1 MIDFTEE
8 QIQRYSRHILLQDV
22 GVEGQEKIM
31 NARVLVVGAGGLGA
45 PVSLYLA
52 AAGIGT
58 IGIVD
63 ADVVDLS
70 NLQRQVIHFTK
81 DVGVPKVKSAE
92 EKIKAINPDVKVE
105 TYYKFLD
112 SSNALDIIKEYDFIV
127 DGTDNFPVKF
137 LINDACVMAGKP
149 FSHGGI
155 LRFNGQTFTH
165 LPGTA
170 CYRCMFKEPPP
181 AGAVP
186 TCSQAGVLGAIAGM
200 LGTIQAAETLKYFT
214 GIGELLTNRLLTFDA
229 KTMQFRTVPVRQARI
244 PLSTISSTTN
254 WPPAT
259 SKTTD
264 KRKRSMFI
272 SNEIIDALIS
282 QAQQDAPNETCG
294 YLLGISGEEGDV
306 VTENYWM
313 ENIDHSPEH
322 FSFAPK
328 DQFAALKYARSKGLK
343 ILANWHSHPASP
355 SRPSQ
360 EDLRLANDPTIRY
373 AILSLHE
380 GVHLN
385 SFKILNGE
393 VVDKEVHL

>member
-1 MIDFTEE
+1 MIDFTEQ
-8 QIQRYSRHILLQDV
+8 QIQRYSRHILLKDV

-63 ADVVDLS
+63 ADEVDLS
-70 NLQRQVIHFTK
+70 NLQRQIIHFTK
-81 DVGVPKVKSAE
+81 DVGVAKVDSAK
-92 EKIKAINPDVKVE
+92 EKIQAINPDVKVDTFHE
-105 TYYKFLD
+105 FLD
-112 SSNALDIIKEYDFIV
+112 SSNALDIIREYDFVV

-181 AGAVP
+181 PGAVP

-214 GIGELLTNRLLTFDA
+214 GVGELLTNRLLTLDA
-229 KTMQFRTVPVRQARI
+229 KTMQFHNI
-244 PLSTISSTTN
+244 K
-254 WPPAT
+254 T
-259 SKTTD
+259 SK
-264 KRKRSMFI
+264 RASC
-272 SNEIIDALIS
+272 EL
-282 QAQQDAPNETCG
+282 CG
-294 YLLGISGEEGDV
+294 EHP
-306 VTENYWM
+306 T
-313 ENIDHSPEH
+313 IDHLIDYELGTC
-322 FSFAPK
+322 
-328 DQFAALKYARSKGLK
+328 DLKQ
-343 ILANWHSHPASP
+343 H
-355 SRPSQ
+355 
-360 EDLRLANDPTIRY
+360 
-373 AILSLHE
+373 
-380 GVHLN
+380 
-385 SFKILNGE
+385 
-393 VVDKEVHL
+393 